1 MKIDRSLVSDMVE
14 LGHNL
19 GFSVDGEGVE
29 TLEVLKAMAAT
40 GWKVAQGYFSA
51 KPMAVE
57 DLANWLGR
65 YIPMGVFDFA

>member
-1 MKIDRSLVSDMVE
+1 
-14 LGHNL
+14 
-19 GFSVDGEGVE
+19 VDGEGVE

-57 DLANWLGR
+57 DLANWLER